1 MAPKKKKSK
10 KNGLQKAQSG
20 SPKGKKQRMARL
32 VKNLNE
38 TQIQFLQRAMLQVR
52 VQELTDQVAALQQQS
67 AKAKREAVDELADRD
82 HVIQDLKSDLQR
94 LEKYVESLMNEKA
107 VERTTENEMHLT
119 LMRTNARTKDQLAY
133 AEARIA
139 DLKAQCATY
148 QNQIEVLLT
157 NQLHSNT
164 LAMTNQT
171 KDDRNMK
178 ALINQHQSILPSLLD
193 ALQEFP
199 QSTAIQLDATT
210 AIQHVIK
217 DTKNVP
223 VFLALRGINCII
235 DAMERHPSHG
245 QLLLNDANIL
255 WKLTFSALDK
265 LQEYHHRIFSVLLRA
280 LKRISLESTKQF
292 CWLVAHIFK
301 ALLVHESLLF
311 FFMQN
316 IVGKKYLK
324 QKSR

>member
-139 DLKAQCATY
+139 D
-148 QNQIEVLLT
+148 VLRE
-157 NQLHSNT
+157 QHILH
-164 LAMTNQT
+164 Q
-171 KDDRNMK
+171 
-178 ALINQHQSILPSLLD
+178 
-193 ALQEFP
+193 
-199 QSTAIQLDATT
+199 
-210 AIQHVIK
+210 
-217 DTKNVP
+217 
-223 VFLALRGINCII
+223 
-235 DAMERHPSHG
+235 
-245 QLLLNDANIL
+245 
-255 WKLTFSALDK
+255 
-265 LQEYHHRIFSVLLRA
+265 
-280 LKRISLESTKQF
+280 
-292 CWLVAHIFK
+292 
-301 ALLVHESLLF
+301 
-311 FFMQN
+311 
-316 IVGKKYLK
+316 GK
-324 QKSR
+324 